1 MNKDG
6 LILIGV
12 LLASAYFAIGG
23 IYMAVDIILYWM
35 GV

>member
-1 MNKDG
+1 MNKDQ
-6 LILIGV
+6 LLLIGV
-12 LLASAYFAIGG
+12 VLASVYFAIGG